1 LEEGYYCHK
10 VPLFIFS
17 EEKGTYHQEAEIR
30 LEGEGKYPSLY
41 FNRRE
46 LIMPVV
52 PLGIESI
59 SMLEVYNEG
68 YESINLKH
76 RFEIMDAE
84 GNVHL
89 SKGNLQADSNFP

>member
-1 LEEGYYCHK
+1 
-10 VPLFIFS
+10 
-17 EEKGTYHQEAEIR
+17 
-30 LEGEGKYPSLY
+30 
-41 FNRRE
+41 
-46 LIMPVV
+46 MPVV